1 MATLGKIRKHGVL
14 LIVVVGLAM
23 LAFIVGDFLSSSNSY
38 FNRKRENVGVIEGQ
52 KIHYTDYDAAKDQ
65 LTEVYKIETGRNDL
79 DEDTQA
85 QLRNQAWQMMLTDY
99 TLSAQAK
106 KIGLDVT
113 SDELA
118 DLCFGQHV
126 HQIIRGRRV
135 FFDETGQFNPAYL
148 AQFIS
153 SLSQDAE
160 NAEQAANLQQAK
172 TYWMYW
178 ERAVRITRLQ
188 EKYTDLLTKCVGA
201 NSLDAKY
208 AFEDAQNSADIE
220 YVMKPYYAVSDS
232 TVQVT
237 KSDVKAL
244 YAEHKKMYK
253 QQPNRDIVYV
263 SFPVVPSE
271 EDFANA
277 EKELKAVEEEFFTT
291 EDLLTVVNTNSDI
304 TYDARDLNKEDVLP
318 MYQEWAFSNATGA
331 TSPLAFDE
339 ATNTYAM
346 ARLVK
351 AGYALP
357 DSVKLTAVAAEEG
370 QENQDLGWYPIK
382 ALAKDM
388 AEKVLACKKGDSFTM
403 AQGMGEQSFI
413 VDDFSKATPK
423 VKIAVLARNVTA
435 STKTYGQI
443 FNQAKQF
450 IVANPTQEKL
460 VEAAQAEGKTVMPA
474 ANLLKTT
481 DKVANLKQ
489 SRPIVR
495 WAFEAKEGAVSD
507 VFECGQEFI
516 VAGLSAVRNGEYRP
530 MADLEGELRFEAAN
544 NKKAEAMMAQLK
556 GVKTLEEAA
565 QILGTEVETAEG
577 VTMAGYRF
585 GAAGVEPAVIGA
597 AMKLAAGEVSAPIK
611 GMNGVYVVKGAE
623 HANTG
628 AEFNADAQKAQL
640 DMRTSYSLP
649 YQAMAL
655 LEEKAEVEDNR
666 ANFQ

>member
-1 MATLGKIRKHGVL
+1 MATLGTIRKHGVL
-14 LIVVVGLAM
+14 LIVIVGIAM
-23 LAFIVGDFLSSSNSY
+23 LAFIVGDFLSSSTSY
-38 FNRKRENVGVIEGQ
+38 YNRKRENVGVIEGQ
-52 KIHYTDYDAAKDQ
+52 KIHYTEYDAAKEQ
-65 LTEVYKIETGRNDL
+65 LKEVYKIETGRNDL
-79 DEDTQA
+79 DEDVTA
-85 QLRNQAWQMMLTDY
+85 QIQNQAWQMMLQDY

-106 KIGLDVT
+106 KIGMDIT

-118 DLCFGQHV
+118 DICFGQHV

-135 FFDETGQFNPAYL
+135 FFDEAGQFNPAYL

-153 SLSQDAE
+153 SLSQE
-160 NAEQAANLQQAK
+160 PETAEQAANLQQAK
-172 TYWMYW
+172 SYWMYW

-188 EKYTDLLTKCVGA
+188 EKYNDLLTKCVGA

-208 AFEDAQNSADIE
+208 AFDDAQNSADFE

-232 TVQVT
+232 TVKVSKQ
-237 KSDVKAL
+237 DVKAL
-244 YAEHKKMYK
+244 YAEHKPMFK

-271 EDFANA
+271 EDFVNA

-291 EDLLTVVNTNSDI
+291 EDLLTVVNTNSDL
-304 TYDARDLNKEDVLP
+304 TYDARDLNQDEVLP

-357 DSVKLTAVAAEEG
+357 DSVKLTAVVAEEG

-382 ALAKDM
+382 ALTKDM
-388 AEKVLACKKGDSFTM
+388 AEKIYACKKGETFTV
-403 AQGMGEQSFI
+403 AQGLGEQSFI
-413 VDDFSKATPK
+413 VDEFSKPTPK

-435 STKTYGQI
+435 SSKTYGQI
-443 FNQAKQF
+443 FNTAKQF
-450 IVANPTQEKL
+450 IVANPTEEKL
-460 VEAAQAEGKTVMPA
+460 VEAAKAEGKTVMPA
-474 ANLLKTT
+474 NNLQQTT

-495 WAFEAKEGAVSD
+495 WAFEAKDGAVSD

-516 VAGLSAVRNGEYRP
+516 VAGLAAVRDGEYRP
-530 MADLEGELRFEAAN
+530 MADVEGELRFEAMN
-544 NKKAEAMMAQLK
+544 NKKAEAMMTQLK

-565 QILGTEVETAEG
+565 KVLGTEVETAEG
-577 VTMAGYRF
+577 VTMSGFRF

-611 GMNGVYVVKGAE
+611 GNNGVYVVKGAA

-649 YQAMAL
+649 YQAL
-655 LEEKAEVEDNR
+655 SLIEEKAEVEDNR
-666 ANFQ
+666 AKFQ

>member
-14 LIVVVGLAM
+14 LIVIVGLAM
-23 LAFIVGDFLSSSNSY
+23 LAFIVGDFLSSSTSY

-52 KIHYTDYDAAKDQ
+52 KIHYTEYDAAKEQ
-65 LTEVYKIETGRNDL
+65 LKEVYKIETGRNDL
-79 DEDTQA
+79 DEDASA
-85 QLRNQAWQMMLTDY
+85 QIQNQAWQMMLSDY

-106 KIGLDVT
+106 KVGMDVT
-113 SDELA
+113 ADELA

-135 FFDETGQFNPAYL
+135 FFDESGQFNPAYL

-153 SLSQDAE
+153 FLSQEAE
-160 NAEQAANLQQAK
+160 TAEQAASLQQAK
-172 TYWMYW
+172 QYWMYW
-178 ERAVRITRLQ
+178 ERAVRLTRLQ

-208 AFEDAQNSADIE
+208 AFEDAQNSADFE

-232 TVQVT
+232 TVKVSKQ
-237 KSDVKAL
+237 DVKAL
-244 YAEHKKMYK
+244 YNEHKPMFK
-253 QQPNRDIVYV
+253 QQPNRDIVYI
-263 SFPVVPSE
+263 SFPVVPNE
-271 EDFANA
+271 EDFVNA
-277 EKELKAVEEEFFTT
+277 EQELKAVEAEFFAT

-304 TYDARDLNKEDVLP
+304 TYDARDLNKEEVLP

-370 QENQDLGWYPIK
+370 QENQELGWYPING
-382 ALAKDM
+382 LTKDM
-388 AEKVLACKKGDSFTM
+388 AEKIYACKKGEQFTM
-403 AQGMGEQSFI
+403 TQGLGEQTFI

-423 VKIAVLARNVTA
+423 VKVAVLARNVTA
-435 STKTYGQI
+435 SSKTYAQI
-443 FNQAKQF
+443 YNAAKQF
-450 IVANPTQEKL
+450 IVANPTQEQL
-460 VEAAQAEGKTVMPA
+460 VEAAKAEGKSVMPA
-474 ANLLKTT
+474 AGLLKTT

-489 SRPIVR
+489 SRGIVR

-507 VFECGQEFI
+507 VFDCGQQFI
-516 VAGLSAVRNGEYRP
+516 VAGLAAVHDGDFRSLE
-530 MADLEGELRFEAAN
+530 DVEGELRFEAAN
-544 NKKAEAMMAQLK
+544 NKKAEAMIADLK
-556 GVKTLEEAA
+556 GAKTLEEAA
-565 QILGTEVETAEG
+565 KILGSEVEVAEG

-597 AMKLAAGEVSAPIK
+597 AMKLKAGEVSAPIK
-611 GMNGVYVVKGAE
+611 GVNGVYVVKGAE
-623 HANTG
+623 HVNTE
-628 AEFNADAQKAQL
+628 AEFNADTQKAQL
-640 DMRTSYSLP
+640 DMRTAYSLP
-649 YQAMAL
+649 YQAISL
-655 LEEKAEVEDNR
+655 IEEKAEVEDNR